1 MRLLKDSWL
10 PLRMVTLLVFL
21 AMCGIMVYFAWDLKN
36 TFRLWVNAG
45 LLAGALGFGLMGIFL
60 RPSRKEGKRLSYLSN
75 RSFGLVSV
83 GLVIAVIVRN
93 PYDFFALTQDL
104 DWQNYMLILSL
115 ILLQAV
121 LIILILSLILLQA
134 VLILVY
140 LELLWALASFQEE
153 PYPGEEGKAHKLRL
167 INQLHYLLFLP
178 ALLFFCGV
186 FIELISVFTT
196 FFVLTSRMA
205 FLRSLSSGS
214 VYPFFIVGMIC
225 LAVLV
230 VLLGIMYI
238 WYRFVRTEPEL
249 FYEEEEKIVDFKA

>member
-104 DWQNYMLILSL
+104 DWQNYM
-115 ILLQAV
+115 
-121 LIILILSLILLQA
+121 LILSLILLQA